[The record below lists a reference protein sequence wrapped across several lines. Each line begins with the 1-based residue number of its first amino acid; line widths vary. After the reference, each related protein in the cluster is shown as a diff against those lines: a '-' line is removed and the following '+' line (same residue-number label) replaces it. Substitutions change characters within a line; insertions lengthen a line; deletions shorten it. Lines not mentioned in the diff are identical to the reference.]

1 MTKYGP
7 PFAPT
12 FPKTKAHGGTR
23 RKIYDYKSH
32 SLRIYRYA
40 KAARRH
46 PWIPLSK
53 DGLSTSS
60 TSTPNRYRLY
70 QTGIPRHRHS
80 QLEGEFNGTDVHVY
94 IATNNNKVY
103 RIMLCDAN
111 TQNEANIKI
120 RFNKLV
126 SQFENNKRY
135 TSLDKYTLSDEENI
149 SYEMT
154 VNKKNYDALF
164 YQVPN
169 MEKVDTLALQKKVR
183 NELLSKYTEAE
194 LKNPSEEITKEIQN
208 TAIKIGMEMMFMKPV
223 WFRICESYGEYYI
236 TMFYDNEYNHANGED
251 L

>member
-1 MTKYGP
+1 MKRLLFIVLAMIATITS
-7 PFAPT
+7 FAQQ
-12 FPKTKAHGGTR
+12 
-23 RKIYDYKSH
+23 
-32 SLRIYRYA
+32 
-40 KAARRH
+40 
-46 PWIPLSK
+46 K
-53 DGLSTSS
+53 DVTSF
-60 TSTPNRYRLY
+60 L
-70 QTGIPRHRHS
+70 GIPVDGTVLS
-80 QLEGEFNGTDVHVY
+80 MKQKLVSKGFVPKKVGTNEFLEGEFNGCNVNVY
-94 IATNNNKVY
+94 IRTNNNKVY
-103 RIMLCDAN
+103 RIMVADKN
-111 TQNEANIKI
+111 TVDEAQIKI
-120 RFNKLV
+120 RFNNLV

-135 TSLDKYTLSDEENI
+135 IPHDKFTLSDEEDI

-154 VNKKNYDALF
+154 VHNKSYEALF

-169 MEKVDTLALQKKVR
+169 MEKADTLALQKKVR

>member
-1 MTKYGP
+1 MKRIFLFYIMAIMAISMSAQNDVT
-7 PFAPT
+7 T
-12 FPKTKAHGGTR
+12 F
-23 RKIYDYKSH
+23 
-32 SLRIYRYA
+32 L
-40 KAARRH
+40 
-46 PWIPLSK
+46 
-53 DGLSTSS
+53 
-60 TSTPNRYRLY
+60 
-70 QTGIPRHRHS
+70 GIPVDGFKS
-80 QLEGEFNGTDVHVY
+80 EMKQKLVSKGFVPKKVGTNEFLEGEFNGTDVHVY
-94 IATNNNKVY
+94 IATNNNKEY

-223 WFRICESYGEYYI
+223 WFRICESFGEYYI

>member
-1 MTKYGP
+1 MAIMAISMSAQNDVT
-7 PFAPT
+7 T
-12 FPKTKAHGGTR
+12 F
-23 RKIYDYKSH
+23 
-32 SLRIYRYA
+32 L
-40 KAARRH
+40 
-46 PWIPLSK
+46 
-53 DGLSTSS
+53 
-60 TSTPNRYRLY
+60 
-70 QTGIPRHRHS
+70 GIPVDGFKS
-80 QLEGEFNGTDVHVY
+80 EMKQKLVSKGFVPKKVGTNEFLEGEFNGTDVHVY

-135 TSLDKYTLSDEENI
+135 TSLDKYTLSDEEDI

-154 VNKKNYDALF
+154 VHNKDYEAAF

-169 MEKVDTLALQKKVR
+169 MEKADTLALQEKVR

-194 LKNPSEEITKEIQN
+194 LKNPSEEITKEIAN
-208 TAIKIGMEMMFMKPV
+208 TTIKIGTEWMLMKPV
-223 WFRICESYGEYYI
+223 WFKIVRVNGKYYI
-236 TMFYDNEYNHANGED
+236 CMFYDNEYNRSHGED